1 MVSMSAHAQ
10 PNAVVNRVTQARRG
24 VLTAS
29 VILFY
34 FIFLYCDV
42 SCKPSKMVCYRHRTL
57 RPFGR
62 DHVLGI
68 PVGSSWLPQAFP
80 APGVARKRGTTY
92 RGRSARE
99 PGGGAQHPAKP
110 LLGKGHSTR
119 GLMGSGS
126 RA

>member
-1 MVSMSAHAQ
+1 MNRRGWCSAHAQ
-10 PNAVVNRVTQARRG
+10 PSVVVNRVTQARGG
-24 VLTAS
+24 VLTVS
-29 VILFY
+29 VI
-34 FIFLYCDV
+34 FIFLYCGV

-80 APGVARKRGTTY
+80 APGVVRKRGTTY

-99 PGGGAQHPAKP
+99 PGGGVQHPAKP
-110 LLGKGHSTR
+110 LLGKGRSAR
-119 GLMGSGS
+119 GVMWSGL